1 MTPVKSKN
9 KFKSENYFRLTIRNW
24 PWKLNYKMYVSIY
37 YLLMWLG
44 LVNSDVH
51 KIIPS
56 WNLFLLALFK
66 SLKAFSWN
74 TDQRY
79 KYPSE
84 LKFKSVSKP
93 WFLNQSRISAS
104 KNSKIIYSTLIS
116 NNFQRK
122 TLFLKIRKSQKQ
134 IVVSSILP
142 KINQKICQ
150 ILP

>member
-1 MTPVKSKN
+1 MWNPTILRQFNVLGTDFFLKIQLKLKN
-9 KFKSENYFRLTIRNW
+9 LLRFCHF
-24 PWKLNYKMYVSIY
+24 

-44 LVNSDVH
+44 FVNSDVH

-93 WFLNQSRISAS
+93 WLLNQSRISAS
-104 KNSKIIYSTLIS
+104 KNSKIINSRLIVS
-116 NNFQRK
+116 NFQRK

-142 KINQKICQ
+142 KMNQKICQ